1 MDIRCGMTTLN
12 WIGKVRGRGEVFTQT
27 VCLTSL
33 GMRLYF
39 TWSHCVCRA
48 FCNVAL
54 STGLLRA
61 ATREDILKFKCMHAE
76 QMMHKCKEFSAK
88 VSQSVHQ
95 L

>member
-1 MDIRCGMTTLN
+1 
-12 WIGKVRGRGEVFTQT
+12 VREGEGEGAPGTENEVILGHI
-27 VCLTSL
+27 VCAEH
-33 GMRLYF
+33 Y
-39 TWSHCVCRA
+39 
-48 FCNVAL
+48 CNMAL
-54 STGLLRA
+54 SIGLLRA